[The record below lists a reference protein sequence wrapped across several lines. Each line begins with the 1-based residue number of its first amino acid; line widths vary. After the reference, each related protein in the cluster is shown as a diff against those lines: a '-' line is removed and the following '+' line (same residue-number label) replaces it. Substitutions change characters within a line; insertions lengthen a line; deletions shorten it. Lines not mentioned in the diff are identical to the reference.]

1 MYNVMLWIERER
13 EREKLNKNYEYYEC
27 VHTNLDFAIVVGY
40 VCGPEMM
47 NYLHLHIYTMVDVN
61 SLI

>member
-1 MYNVMLWIERER
+1 MDRER